1 MEEIQTENNSFFAKR
16 SDVET
21 ILVTTFQTYKKLFL
35 PLFLYS
41 FVGLLLIQSLLF
53 VTGFSEFFQNLN
65 PREMEDPAM
74 ISNFMRQMIWVVL
87 ISLVAYSLL
96 NVTLLNYVERY
107 GRNQSLLVTTVLG
120 EAARKYFLHF
130 LFFILLA
137 TVMIVL
143 GTMIGII
150 AIIVGAFVAAL
161 YLGTVL
167 IPGGGIIV
175 AEHTNAFETIGRA
188 FQLTHKNFWVA
199 VGSVVLYL
207 LIMLLISLVLSAI
220 IMIPFVIIF
229 FQSVGAGDMS
239 FAEMFQPAN
248 YNIGAGMILLNAV
261 TGAITYPITAIF
273 SVVLYHALAYHEQE
287 VKAH

>member
-175 AEHTNAFETIGRA
+175 AEQTNAFETIGRA

>member
-239 FAEMFQPAN
+239 FTEMFQPAN